1 MASRDRSW
9 QLPEREVTPEALY
22 RSRRRFLRGAVAAAA
37 LPLVRCMPNEEES
50 VATTPPLDRWWAEG
64 SGSVPLND
72 RYPAGRAVTPEE
84 TATTINNYYELAL
97 SRNGAVELADR
108 LVTRP
113 WTVEVTGL
121 VERPLTLD
129 VDALIA
135 RFTLEERIY
144 RQRCVE
150 GWAITVPWLG
160 FPLRSL
166 LELVSPL
173 ASATHVRFVSGFDA
187 EVMEGA
193 AILADYPWPYH
204 EGLTI
209 AEATHDLTFLSV
221 GMYGRQLPNQNGA
234 PLRLNVPWKWGYKS
248 IKSIVRIELTDREPP
263 TLWNTVSPRRYDF
276 VSNVD
281 PSSLSVPWSQQR
293 EFLLPDGPYAATE
306 LYNGYGAWVAD
317 LYR

>member
-1 MASRDRSW
+1 MARKDRRW

-22 RSRRRFLRGAVAAAA
+22 RSRRRFLRGALAAAA
-37 LPLVRCMPNEEES
+37 LPFVRCTAEDADADLAAP
-50 VATTPPLDRWWAEG
+50 VQGRWWLDG
-64 SGSVPLND
+64 SGDAPLND
-72 RYPAGRAVTPEE
+72 SYPAGRPVTPEA
-84 TATTINNYYELAL
+84 TATTINNFYELSL
-97 SRNGAVELADR
+97 SRAGAAELAGA
-108 LVTRP
+108 LTTRP

-160 FPLRSL
+160 FPLRL
-166 LELVSPL
+166 LLDLVRPL
-173 ASATHVRFVSGFDA
+173 SSASHVRFVSGFDEA
-187 EVMEGA
+187 NMPGA
-193 AILADYPWPYH
+193 AILSDYPWPYH

-209 AEATHDLTFLSV
+209 AEAGHDLTFLSV
-221 GMYGRQLPNQNGA
+221 GMYGRVLPNQNGA

-248 IKSIVRIELTDREPP
+248 IKSIVRIELTDAEPP
-263 TLWNTVSPRRYDF
+263 TLWNTVSPSRYDF

-293 EFLLPDGPYAATE
+293 EYLLPDGPYVPTE
-306 LYNGYGAWVAD
+306 AFNGYGAWVAD